1 MRIRSKILLSN
12 IIFIILIFLISGIA
26 IQAILA
32 SEKNLDTFYAD
43 RFVPVRDL
51 NEMYRHYALMRQ
63 NAAEILVS
71 MKKGNLAEANRFY
84 AENVEANREAGD
96 LWKAYLATYLL
107 EDEKKLRQEYD
118 QAFVPFI
125 KDRDEFM
132 AGYKAGASYE
142 VLDDHLQDWEAS
154 YAGVE
159 KAVENLIDFQAKVGE
174 ALKKETDE
182 TVRTTLTIAVIVLI
196 ISMLTALTVILI
208 MNATVIKPLGNA
220 VERVKDIA
228 EGEGDLT
235 KRLSADSTDEIG
247 DLATWLNRFI
257 EKIHQIVNNIA
268 KGTEQI
274 LNASGSLN
282 TSSQSL
288 SSGTEQMSTQSQ
300 TISSAA
306 TQMDQNFQVVS
317 SSVEEM
323 SITIGE
329 VAKKSANASGIS
341 TKANQTANDT
351 NMMMK
356 KLGNDATEIG
366 KVIEAIGSIAEQTN
380 LLALNASIEAAGAGE
395 AGRGFAVV
403 AAEVKE
409 LARQAAESSEDIKH
423 KILAIQKSSEQSVD
437 AMDEITRII
446 SNLDEINSGIAAA
459 VEEQSVTAKEI
470 ASNIAQSA
478 KASSDITK
486 NIAGISQASREGAK
500 EASNV
505 NGFAGSLQNLSEELK
520 TIVNLFKF

>member
-1 MRIRSKILLSN
+1 
-12 IIFIILIFLISGIA
+12 
-26 IQAILA
+26 
-32 SEKNLDTFYAD
+32 
-43 RFVPVRDL
+43 
-51 NEMYRHYALMRQ
+51 
-63 NAAEILVS
+63 
-71 MKKGNLAEANRFY
+71 
-84 AENVEANREAGD
+84 
-96 LWKAYLATYLL
+96 
-107 EDEKKLRQEYD
+107 
-118 QAFVPFI
+118 
-125 KDRDEFM
+125 
-132 AGYKAGASYE
+132 
-142 VLDDHLQDWEAS
+142 
-154 YAGVE
+154 
-159 KAVENLIDFQAKVGE
+159 
-174 ALKKETDE
+174 
-182 TVRTTLTIAVIVLI
+182 
-196 ISMLTALTVILI
+196 
-208 MNATVIKPLGNA
+208 
-220 VERVKDIA
+220 
-228 EGEGDLT
+228 
-235 KRLSADSTDEIG
+235 
-247 DLATWLNRFI
+247 
-257 EKIHQIVNNIA
+257 
-268 KGTEQI
+268 
-274 LNASGSLN
+274 
-282 TSSQSL
+282 
-288 SSGTEQMSTQSQ
+288 
-300 TISSAA
+300 
-306 TQMDQNFQVVS
+306 VVS